1 MERWLAW
8 NEHEWVIRSVALH
21 LSYCRHHVWMLGN
34 LLSSL
39 EMAPEE
45 APRASRELQ
54 QAKDVGDEVSRRPL
68 AVERKPHYQCVQTM
82 SSFFFFKYREG
93 LTV

>member
-8 NEHEWVIRSVALH
+8 NEHEWVILH

-39 EMAPEE
+39 DVAPEE
-45 APRASRELQ
+45 ALRASRELQ
-54 QAKDVGDEVSRRPL
+54 QAKDVGD
-68 AVERKPHYQCVQTM
+68 
-82 SSFFFFKYREG
+82 
-93 LTV
+93 